1 MSRLARVLTA
11 LDRAPPPVKLV
22 PPTLDFLLG
31 MGAVSSNPL
40 HRWLLR
46 RCGQWCAPWSL
57 LAAPVLNTTG
67 TSTRL
72 NKHRC
77 LHHCL

>member
-1 MSRLARVLTA
+1 MLTWHACDQAVSRLARVLTA
-11 LDRAPPPVKLV
+11 LDRAPPAAKLV

-46 RCGQWCAPWSL
+46 RCGQWCALSSSP
-57 LAAPVLNTTG
+57 P
-67 TSTRL
+67 RL
-72 NKHRC
+72 SPTPCRI
-77 LHHCL
+77 